1 MKLSVNDLNVFV
13 NTPKDIAKLCEDLSR
28 LGLEVESCIPC
39 IAPKNVVVG
48 KVLEKAPHKNAE
60 KLSVCQVGV
69 GKVLEK
75 APHKNAEKL
84 SVCQVGVG
92 KEVLQIVC
100 GAKNVAPNQFVP
112 VALNGAL
119 IGSTTIAKT
128 ELRGVESCG
137 MICSS
142 AELGFPKI
150 NDGILELDES
160 VGELVL
166 GKELNEY
173 ASFNTHVLEISL
185 TPNRGD
191 CLSVLGIAREI
202 SAFYHTPL
210 KPIKALNFTPKSDL
224 ITLSAG
230 ENIESHLAYY
240 LIYNHSLK
248 TPLNIKLSLAHN
260 NALSENDLK
269 NFIEFSTHFSGVIM
283 NAYSLNKT
291 PMDLSVKNDEN
302 NLESVYINHQK
313 RSTIAIKHQD
323 QKDLSEYLLL
333 EASYTDP
340 ISLSLKLHAL
350 KDKTLQKD
358 NALIYRSA
366 RGSNPNLSDGL
377 NFLSA
382 HLKAAILESKQIK
395 HSLKDR
401 TLTFQLED
409 ITEILGL
416 AVEKEKIQGILKN
429 LGFKVSVKEP
439 NSNPQIL
446 EVIAPNF
453 RHDIKTIQDIAEEIL
468 RFVGIDNLI
477 SKPLDCVS
485 SKNSNPHYDTHRFFE
500 NLKHKALACGFK
512 EVIHYV
518 FYSKEKQQKLGFEV
532 LEDPLELQ
540 NPITT
545 DLNTLRTSLVC
556 GLLDASLRNKNL
568 GFKSIALY
576 EKGSVY
582 NSKREEIQKLGFLVS
597 GLQKKESYPDAK
609 GKAWDFYSFAEC
621 VSKVIGDFSLE
632 RLTAQTPINHPY
644 QSAKIIQN
652 HEIIGV
658 IAKIHPKVIQELD
671 LFESYYAEIDAF
683 KLKRP
688 AMLLKPFSIY
698 PSSVRDLTLI
708 IDENTAFSEIKKA
721 LKDAQI
727 PNLSEILPL
736 DIFKESH
743 NTIALSVRC
752 VIHSLEKTL
761 NDEEVNSAV
770 QKALEILEKEFNAR
784 LKG

>member
-1 MKLSVNDLNVFV
+1 MKLSVNDLSTFV
-13 NTPKDIAKLCEDLSR
+13 DVPKDIAKLCEDLSR

-60 KLSVCQVGV
+60 KLSVCQVDI
-69 GKVLEK
+69 
-75 APHKNAEKL
+75 
-84 SVCQVGVG
+84 G
-92 KEVLQIVC
+92 KEVLPIVC

-142 AELGFPKI
+142 SELGFPKI

-173 ASFNTHVLEISL
+173 APFNTHVLEISL

-210 KPIKALNFTPKSDL
+210 KPIKALNFTPKSDW

-240 LIYNHSLK
+240 LICNHSLK

-260 NALSENDLK
+260 NALSGNDLN
-269 NFIEFSTHFSGVIM
+269 NFIEFSVHFSGVIM

-291 PMDLSVKNDEN
+291 PIDLSVKNDEN

-323 QKDLSEYLLL
+323 QKDLSECLLL
-333 EASYTDP
+333 EASYIDP

-366 RGSNPNLSDGL
+366 RGSNPNLLDGL

-382 HLKAAILESKQIK
+382 HLKATILESKQTK
-395 HSLKDR
+395 HVLKNR
-401 TLTFQLED
+401 ALQFKLED

-429 LGFKVSVKEP
+429 LGFKVSIKGS
-439 NSNPQIL
+439 NSKPQIL
-446 EVIAPNF
+446 EVVAPNF

-468 RFVGIDNLI
+468 RFVGIDHLI
-477 SKPLDCVS
+477 SKSLDS
-485 SKNSNPHYDTHRFFE
+485 ISNKKSNPHYDTHRFFE

-532 LEDPLELQ
+532 LEDSLELQ

-545 DLNTLRTSLVC
+545 ELNTLRTSLVC

-582 NSKREEIQKLGFLVS
+582 NAKREEVQKLGFLVS

-632 RLTAQTPINHPY
+632 KLTIQTPINHPY

-652 HEIIGV
+652 NEIIGV
-658 IAKIHPKVIQELD
+658 IAKIHPKMIQELD
-671 LFESYYAEIDAF
+671 LFESYYAEIDAS

-708 IDENTAFSEIKKA
+708 IDENTAFSGIKKA
-721 LKDAQI
+721 LEDAQI

-736 DIFKESH
+736 DIFKESG
-743 NTIALSVRC
+743 NTIALSMRC

>member
-1 MKLSVNDLNVFV
+1 MKLSINDLNVFV

-28 LGLEVESCIPC
+28 LCLEVESCIPC

-48 KVLEKAPHKNAE
+48 KILEKAPHKNAE
-60 KLSVCQVGV
+60 KLSVCQVD
-69 GKVLEK
+69 
-75 APHKNAEKL
+75 
-84 SVCQVGVG
+84 VG

-128 ELRGVESCG
+128 ELRGVESHG

-142 AELGFPKI
+142 IELGFPKI

-173 ASFNTHVLEISL
+173 APFNTHVLEISL

-210 KPIKALNFTPKSDL
+210 KPIKALNFTPKSGL

-240 LIYNHSLK
+240 LICNHSLK

-260 NALSENDLK
+260 NALSENDLN

-283 NAYSLNKT
+283 NAYSLNTT

-313 RSTIAIKHQD
+313 RSTIAIKHQV
-323 QKDLSEYLLL
+323 QKDLSECLLL

-382 HLKAAILESKQIK
+382 HLKATILESKQTE

-439 NSNPQIL
+439 NSKPQIL

-468 RFVGIDNLI
+468 RFVGIDNLV
-477 SKPLDCVS
+477 SKPLHCVS
-485 SKNSNPHYDTHRFFE
+485 SKNSNPNYDTHRFFE

-545 DLNTLRTSLVC
+545 ELNTLRTSLVC

-582 NSKREEIQKLGFLVS
+582 NSKREEIQKLGFLIS
-597 GLQKKESYPDAK
+597 GLQKKESYPDTK

-632 RLTAQTPINHPY
+632 KLTTQTPINHPY

-708 IDENTAFSEIKKA
+708 IDENTAFSGIKKA

-736 DIFKESH
+736 DIFKES
-743 NTIALSVRC
+743 NNSIALSVRC

>member
-1 MKLSVNDLNVFV
+1 MKLSVNDLSVFV
-13 NTPKDIAKLCEDLSR
+13 DVPKDIAKLCEDLSC

-39 IAPKNVVVG
+39 VAPKNVVVG

-60 KLSVCQVGV
+60 KLSVCQVD
-69 GKVLEK
+69 
-75 APHKNAEKL
+75 
-84 SVCQVGVG
+84 VG
-92 KEVLQIVC
+92 KEVLPIVC
-100 GAKNVAPNQFVP
+100 GAKNVAPNQFAP
-112 VALNGAL
+112 VALKGAI

-128 ELRGVESCG
+128 ELRGVESHG

-142 AELGFPKI
+142 IELGFPKI

-173 ASFNTHVLEISL
+173 APFNTHVLEISL

-202 SAFYHTPL
+202 SAFYNTPL
-210 KPIKALNFTPKSDL
+210 KPIKALNFTPKSDSIVL
-224 ITLSAG
+224 HADES
-230 ENIESHLAYY
+230 IESHLAYY
-240 LIYNHSLK
+240 LICNHSLK
-248 TPLNIKLSLAHN
+248 TPLKVKLSLAHN
-260 NALSENDLK
+260 NALSENNLN
-269 NFIEFSTHFSGVIM
+269 NFLEFSVHFSGVIL
-283 NAYSLNKT
+283 NAYSLNTT

-313 RSTIAIKHQD
+313 RSTIAIKHQV
-323 QKDLSEYLLL
+323 QKDLSEFLLL
-333 EASYTDP
+333 EASYIDP

-377 NFLSA
+377 NFLSV
-382 HLKAAILESKQIK
+382 HLKATILESKQTK

-416 AVEKEKIQGILKN
+416 AVEKEKIQSILKN

-439 NSNPQIL
+439 NSKPQIL

-477 SKPLDCVS
+477 SKPLHCVS

-582 NSKREEIQKLGFLVS
+582 NSKRKEIQKLGFLAS

-632 RLTAQTPINHPY
+632 KLTAQTPINHPY

-652 HEIIGV
+652 HEVIGV
-658 IAKIHPKVIQELD
+658 IAKIHPKIIQELD

-688 AMLLKPFSIY
+688 AMLLKSFSIY

-708 IDENTAFSEIKKA
+708 IDENTAFSKIKKA

-743 NTIALSVRC
+743 NSIALSVRC

>member
-13 NTPKDIAKLCEDLSR
+13 NTPKDIVKLCEDLSR

-39 IAPKNVVVG
+39 VAPKNVVVG

-60 KLSVCQVGV
+60 KLSVCQVD
-69 GKVLEK
+69 
-75 APHKNAEKL
+75 
-84 SVCQVGVG
+84 VG
-92 KEVLQIVC
+92 KEVLPIVC

-142 AELGFPKI
+142 TELGFPKI

-173 ASFNTHVLEISL
+173 APFNTHVLEISL

-191 CLSVLGIAREI
+191 CLSVLGVAREV

-224 ITLSAG
+224 ITLSVG

-240 LIYNHSLK
+240 LVCNHSLK
-248 TPLNIKLSLAHN
+248 TPLKVKLSLAHN
-260 NALSENDLK
+260 NALSENDLN

-323 QKDLSEYLLL
+323 QKDLSEHLLL
-333 EASYTDP
+333 EASYIDP

-382 HLKAAILESKQIK
+382 HLKATILESKQTK
-395 HSLKDR
+395 HALKDR
-401 TLTFQLED
+401 TLKFQLED

-416 AVEKEKIQGILKN
+416 AVEEEKIQGILKS

-439 NSNPQIL
+439 NSKPQIL
-446 EVIAPNF
+446 EVIVPNF

-468 RFVGIDNLI
+468 RFVGIDNLV
-477 SKPLDCVS
+477 SKPLNCIS
-485 SKNSNPHYDTHRFFE
+485 NKNSNPHYDTHRFFE

-582 NSKREEIQKLGFLVS
+582 NSKREEIQKLGFLAS

-632 RLTAQTPINHPY
+632 KLTTQTPINHPY

-743 NTIALSVRC
+743 NSIALSLRC

>member
-13 NTPKDIAKLCEDLSR
+13 DTPKDIAKLCEDLSR
-28 LGLEVESCIPC
+28 LGLEVESSIPC
-39 IAPKNVVVG
+39 VAPKNVV
-48 KVLEKAPHKNAE
+48 
-60 KLSVCQVGV
+60 V

-142 AELGFPKI
+142 SELGFPKI

-166 GKELNEY
+166 GKGLNEY
-173 ASFNTHVLEISL
+173 TPFNTHVLEISL

-224 ITLSAG
+224 ITLHADK
-230 ENIESHLAYY
+230 NIESHLAYY
-240 LIYNHSLK
+240 LICNHSLK
-248 TPLNIKLSLAHN
+248 TPLNVKLSLAHN
-260 NALSENDLK
+260 NALSENDLN
-269 NFIEFSTHFSGVIM
+269 NFIEFSTHFSGVVM
-283 NAYSLNKT
+283 NAYSLNAT
-291 PMDLSVKNDEN
+291 PIDLSVKNDEN

-323 QKDLSEYLLL
+323 QKDLSEHLLL

-377 NFLSA
+377 NFLST
-382 HLKAAILESKQIK
+382 HLKAAILESKQTK
-395 HSLKDR
+395 HALKDR
-401 TLTFQLED
+401 TLEFKLED

-416 AVEKEKIQGILKN
+416 AIEEETIQGILKN
-429 LGFKVSVKEP
+429 LGFKVSAKVP
-439 NSNPQIL
+439 NSKPQIL
-446 EVIAPNF
+446 EVVAPNF

-468 RFVGIDNLI
+468 RFVGIDHLI
-477 SKPLDCVS
+477 SKPLDSVS
-485 SKNSNPHYDTHRFFE
+485 NKKSNPHYDTHRFFE

-545 DLNTLRTSLVC
+545 ELNTLRTSLVC

-582 NSKREEIQKLGFLVS
+582 NSKREEIQKLGFLAS

-632 RLTAQTPINHPY
+632 KLTTQAPINHPY

-652 HEIIGV
+652 HKIIGV
-658 IAKIHPKVIQELD
+658 IAKIHPKVIRELD

-708 IDENTAFSEIKKA
+708 IDENTAFSKIKKA

-736 DIFKESH
+736 DIFKESN

>member
-13 NTPKDIAKLCEDLSR
+13 DVPKDIAKLCEDLSR
-28 LGLEVESCIPC
+28 LGLEVESSIPC
-39 IAPKNVVVG
+39 VAPKNVV
-48 KVLEKAPHKNAE
+48 
-60 KLSVCQVGV
+60 V

-128 ELRGVESCG
+128 ELRGVESYG

-142 AELGFPKI
+142 NELGFPKI

-166 GKELNEY
+166 GKGLNEY
-173 ASFNTHVLEISL
+173 APFNTHVLEISL

-224 ITLSAG
+224 ITLCAD

-240 LIYNHSLK
+240 LICNHSLK
-248 TPLNIKLSLAHN
+248 TPLNVKLSLAHN
-260 NALSENDLK
+260 NALSENDLN
-269 NFIEFSTHFSGVIM
+269 NFIEFSTHFSGVVM
-283 NAYSLNKT
+283 NAYSLDAT
-291 PMDLSVKNDEN
+291 PIDLSAKNDEN

-333 EASYTDP
+333 EASYINP
-340 ISLSLKLHAL
+340 VSLSLKLHAL

-382 HLKAAILESKQIK
+382 HLKATILESKQTK
-395 HSLKDR
+395 HALKDR
-401 TLTFQLED
+401 TLKFQLED

-416 AVEKEKIQGILKN
+416 AVEEETIQGILKS
-429 LGFKVSVKEP
+429 LGFKVSAKVS
-439 NSNPQIL
+439 NSKPQIL
-446 EVIAPNF
+446 EVVAPNF

-468 RFVGIDNLI
+468 RFVGIDHLI
-477 SKPLDCVS
+477 SKPLDSVS
-485 SKNSNPHYDTHRFFE
+485 NKKSNPHYDTHRFFE

-545 DLNTLRTSLVC
+545 ELNTLRTSLVC

-582 NSKREEIQKLGFLVS
+582 NSKREEIQKLGFLAS

-632 RLTAQTPINHPY
+632 KLTTQAPINHPY

-671 LFESYYAEIDAF
+671 LFESYYAEIDAS

-708 IDENTAFSEIKKA
+708 IDENTAFSKIKKA

-736 DIFKESH
+736 DIFKESD
-743 NTIALSVRC
+743 NTVALSVRC

>member
-13 NTPKDIAKLCEDLSR
+13 DTPKDIAKLCEDLSR
-28 LGLEVESCIPC
+28 LGLEVESSIPC
-39 IAPKNVVVG
+39 VAPKNVV
-48 KVLEKAPHKNAE
+48 
-60 KLSVCQVGV
+60 V

-128 ELRGVESCG
+128 DLRGVESYG

-142 AELGFPKI
+142 NELGFPKI

-166 GKELNEY
+166 GKGLNEY
-173 ASFNTHVLEISL
+173 APFNTHVLEISL

-224 ITLSAG
+224 ITLCAD

-240 LIYNHSLK
+240 LVCNHSLK
-248 TPLNIKLSLAHN
+248 TPLNVKLSLAHN
-260 NALSENDLK
+260 NALSENDLN
-269 NFIEFSTHFSGVIM
+269 NFIEFSAHFSGVVM
-283 NAYSLNKT
+283 NAYSLDAT
-291 PMDLSVKNDEN
+291 PIDLSVKNDEN

-333 EASYTDP
+333 EASYIDP
-340 ISLSLKLHAL
+340 INLSLKLYAL

-382 HLKAAILESKQIK
+382 HLKATVLESKQTK
-395 HSLKDR
+395 HALKDR
-401 TLTFQLED
+401 TLKFKLED

-416 AVEKEKIQGILKN
+416 AIEEETIQSILKN
-429 LGFKVSVKEP
+429 LGFKVSIKEP
-439 NSNPQIL
+439 NSKPQIL
-446 EVIAPNF
+446 EVVVPNF

-468 RFVGIDNLI
+468 RFVGIDHLI
-477 SKPLDCVS
+477 SKPLDSVS
-485 SKNSNPHYDTHRFFE
+485 NKKSNPHYDTHRFFE

-545 DLNTLRTSLVC
+545 ELNTLRTSLVC

-582 NSKREEIQKLGFLVS
+582 NSKREEIQKLGFLAS

-632 RLTAQTPINHPY
+632 KLTIQTPINHPY

-652 HEIIGV
+652 HKIIGV

-708 IDENTAFSEIKKA
+708 IDENTAFSRIKKA

-736 DIFKESH
+736 DIFKESD

>member
-13 NTPKDIAKLCEDLSR
+13 NTPKDIVKLCEDLSR

-60 KLSVCQVGV
+60 KLSVCQVD
-69 GKVLEK
+69 
-75 APHKNAEKL
+75 
-84 SVCQVGVG
+84 VG

-100 GAKNVAPNQFVP
+100 GAKNVVPNQFVP

-142 AELGFPKI
+142 IELGFPKI

-173 ASFNTHVLEISL
+173 APFNTHVLEISL

-191 CLSVLGIAREI
+191 CLSVLGVAREV

-240 LIYNHSLK
+240 LVCNHSLK

-260 NALSENDLK
+260 NALSENDLN

-283 NAYSLNKT
+283 NAYNLNTT

-323 QKDLSEYLLL
+323 QKDLSECLLL
-333 EASYTDP
+333 EASYIDP

-382 HLKAAILESKQIK
+382 HLKATILESKQTE

-401 TLTFQLED
+401 ALKFQLED

-416 AVEKEKIQGILKN
+416 VVEKEKIQSILKN
-429 LGFKVSVKEP
+429 LGFKVSAKEP
-439 NSNPQIL
+439 NSKPQIL

-468 RFVGIDNLI
+468 RFVGIDNLV
-477 SKPLDCVS
+477 SKPLNCVS
-485 SKNSNPHYDTHRFFE
+485 SKNSNPHYETHRFFE

-582 NSKREEIQKLGFLVS
+582 NAKREEIQKLGFLVS

-632 RLTAQTPINHPY
+632 KLTTQTPINHPY
-644 QSAKIIQN
+644 QSAKIVQN
-652 HEIIGV
+652 HEVIGV

-671 LFESYYAEIDAF
+671 LFESYYAEIDAS

-708 IDENTAFSEIKKA
+708 IDENTAFSKIKKA

-736 DIFKESH
+736 DVFKESH
-743 NTIALSVRC
+743 NSIALSVRC

>member
-1 MKLSVNDLNVFV
+1 MKLSVNDLSVFV
-13 NTPKDIAKLCEDLSR
+13 DAPKDITKLCEDLSR
-28 LGLEVESCIPC
+28 LGLEVESCMLC
-39 IAPKNVVVG
+39 VAPKNVVVG

-60 KLSVCQVGV
+60 KLSVCQVD
-69 GKVLEK
+69 
-75 APHKNAEKL
+75 
-84 SVCQVGVG
+84 VG

-142 AELGFPKI
+142 NELGFPKI

-166 GKELNEY
+166 GKGLNEY
-173 ASFNTHVLEISL
+173 APFNTHVLEISL

-210 KPIKALNFTPKSDL
+210 KPIKALNFTPKSEL
-224 ITLSAG
+224 ITLCAD

-240 LIYNHSLK
+240 LICNHSLK

-260 NALSENDLK
+260 NALNENDLN
-269 NFIEFSTHFSGVIM
+269 NFIEFSAHFSGVVM
-283 NAYSLNKT
+283 NAYSLDAT
-291 PMDLSVKNDEN
+291 PIDLSVKNDEN

-323 QKDLSEYLLL
+323 QKDLSECLLL

-382 HLKAAILESKQIK
+382 HLKATILESKQTK
-395 HSLKDR
+395 HALKDR
-401 TLTFQLED
+401 TLKFKPED

-416 AVEKEKIQGILKN
+416 AIEEEKIQGILKN
-429 LGFKVSVKEP
+429 LGFKVSIKVSSSK
-439 NSNPQIL
+439 PQIL
-446 EVIAPNF
+446 EVVAPNF

-468 RFVGIDNLI
+468 RFVGIDHLI
-477 SKPLDCVS
+477 SKPLDSVS
-485 SKNSNPHYDTHRFFE
+485 NKKSNPHYDTHRFFE

-512 EVIHYV
+512 EVVHYV

-545 DLNTLRTSLVC
+545 ELNTLRTSLVC

-582 NSKREEIQKLGFLVS
+582 NSKREEIQKLGFLAS
-597 GLQKKESYPDAK
+597 SLQKKESYPDAK

-632 RLTAQTPINHPY
+632 KLTTQTPINHPY

-658 IAKIHPKVIQELD
+658 IAKIHPKVIQEWD
-671 LFESYYAEIDAF
+671 LFESYYAEIDAS

-708 IDENTAFSEIKKA
+708 IDENTAFNKIKKA

-736 DIFKESH
+736 DIFKESD

>member
-1 MKLSVNDLNVFV
+1 MKLSVNDLSVFV
-13 NTPKDIAKLCEDLSR
+13 DASKDITKLCEDLSC

-60 KLSVCQVGV
+60 KLSVCQVD
-69 GKVLEK
+69 
-75 APHKNAEKL
+75 
-84 SVCQVGVG
+84 VG

-100 GAKNVAPNQFVP
+100 GAKNVASNQFVP
-112 VALNGAL
+112 VALKGAI

-128 ELRGVESCG
+128 ELRGVESHG

-142 AELGFPKI
+142 SELGFPKI

-173 ASFNTHVLEISL
+173 APFNTHVLEISL

-202 SAFYHTPL
+202 SAFYNTPL

-260 NALSENDLK
+260 NALSENNLN
-269 NFIEFSTHFSGVIM
+269 NFLEFSAHFSGVIL
-283 NAYSLNKT
+283 NAYGLNTT
-291 PMDLSVKNDEN
+291 PVDLIIKNDEN

-323 QKDLSEYLLL
+323 QKDLSEHLLL

-382 HLKAAILESKQIK
+382 HLKATILESKQTE

-416 AVEKEKIQGILKN
+416 VVEAEKIQSILKN

-439 NSNPQIL
+439 NSKPQIL
-446 EVIAPNF
+446 EVIVPNF

-468 RFVGIDNLI
+468 RFVGIDNLV
-477 SKPLDCVS
+477 SKPLHCVS

-545 DLNTLRTSLVC
+545 ELNTLRTSLVC

-582 NSKREEIQKLGFLVS
+582 NAKREEVQKLGFLVS

-632 RLTAQTPINHPY
+632 KLTTQTPINHPY

-652 HEIIGV
+652 NEVIGV

-671 LFESYYAEIDAF
+671 LFESYYAEIDAS

-708 IDENTAFSEIKKA
+708 IDENTAFSKIKKA

-743 NTIALSVRC
+743 NSIALSVRC

>member
-13 NTPKDIAKLCEDLSR
+13 DVPKDIAKLCEDLSR

-39 IAPKNVVVG
+39 VAPKNVVVG
-48 KVLEKAPHKNAE
+48 KILEKAPHKNAE
-60 KLSVCQVGV
+60 KLSVCQVD
-69 GKVLEK
+69 
-75 APHKNAEKL
+75 
-84 SVCQVGVG
+84 VG

-150 NDGILELDES
+150 NDGILELDGS

-173 ASFNTHVLEISL
+173 ALFNTHVLEISL

-210 KPIKALNFTPKSDL
+210 KPIKALNFTPTSDW
-224 ITLSAG
+224 ITLSVG

-240 LIYNHSLK
+240 LVCNYSLK
-248 TPLNIKLSLAHN
+248 TPLKIKLSLAHN
-260 NALSENDLK
+260 NALSENDLN

-291 PMDLSVKNDEN
+291 PIDLSVKNDEN

-323 QKDLSEYLLL
+323 QEDLSECLLL
-333 EASYTDP
+333 EASYIDP

-382 HLKAAILESKQIK
+382 HLKATILESKQTK

-401 TLTFQLED
+401 TLKFQLED

-416 AVEKEKIQGILKN
+416 AVEEEKIQSILKN
-429 LGFKVSVKEP
+429 LGFKVSVKVS
-439 NSNPQIL
+439 NSKPQIL
-446 EVIAPNF
+446 EVVAPNF

-468 RFVGIDNLI
+468 RFVGIDNLV
-477 SKPLDCVS
+477 SKPLHCVS

-545 DLNTLRTSLVC
+545 ELNTLRTSLVC

-582 NSKREEIQKLGFLVS
+582 NSKREEIQKLGFLAS
-597 GLQKKESYPDAK
+597 GLQKRESYPDAK

-632 RLTAQTPINHPY
+632 KLTTQTPINHPY

-652 HEIIGV
+652 HEVIGV
-658 IAKIHPKVIQELD
+658 IAKIHPKIIQELD

-708 IDENTAFSEIKKA
+708 INENTAFSKIKKA

-736 DIFKESH
+736 DIFKES
-743 NTIALSVRC
+743 NNSIALSVRC

>member
-13 NTPKDIAKLCEDLSR
+13 NTPKDIAKLCENLSR

-60 KLSVCQVGV
+60 KLSVCQVD
-69 GKVLEK
+69 
-75 APHKNAEKL
+75 
-84 SVCQVGVG
+84 VG

-112 VALNGAL
+112 VALKGAI

-128 ELRGVESCG
+128 DLRGVESCG

-142 AELGFPKI
+142 SELGFPKV

-166 GKELNEY
+166 GKELDEY
-173 ASFNTHVLEISL
+173 APFNTHVLEISL

-210 KPIKALNFTPKSDL
+210 KPIKALNFTPKSDSIVL
-224 ITLSAG
+224 HAD

-240 LIYNHSLK
+240 LVCNYSLK

-260 NALSENDLK
+260 NALSENNLN
-269 NFIEFSTHFSGVIM
+269 NFLEFSVHFSGVIM
-283 NAYSLNKT
+283 NAYSLNTT

-323 QKDLSEYLLL
+323 QKDLSGHLLL

-366 RGSNPNLSDGL
+366 RGSNPNLLDGL

-382 HLKAAILESKQIK
+382 HLKATILESKQTE

-401 TLTFQLED
+401 TLKFKLED

-416 AVEKEKIQGILKN
+416 VVEKEKIQGILKN
-429 LGFKVSVKEP
+429 LGFKVSTKEP
-439 NSNPQIL
+439 NSKPQIL
-446 EVIAPNF
+446 EVVVPNF

-477 SKPLDCVS
+477 SKPLNS
-485 SKNSNPHYDTHRFFE
+485 ISNKKSNPHYDTHRFFE

-532 LEDPLELQ
+532 LEDSLELQ

-545 DLNTLRTSLVC
+545 ELNTLRTSLVC

-582 NSKREEIQKLGFLVS
+582 NAEREEIQKLSFLAS

-632 RLTAQTPINHPY
+632 KLTIQTPINHPY

-652 HEIIGV
+652 NEIIGV

-671 LFESYYAEIDAF
+671 LFESYYAEIDAS

-708 IDENTAFSEIKKA
+708 IDENTAFSRIKKS
-721 LKDAQI
+721 LEDAQI

-736 DIFKESH
+736 DIFKESD

>member
-1 MKLSVNDLNVFV
+1 MKLSVNDLSAFV
-13 NTPKDIAKLCEDLSR
+13 DAPKDVAKLCENLSR
-28 LGLEVESCIPC
+28 LGLEVESCIPYA
-39 IAPKNVVVG
+39 APKNVV
-48 KVLEKAPHKNAE
+48 
-60 KLSVCQVGV
+60 V

-128 ELRGVESCG
+128 ELRGVESYG

-142 AELGFPKI
+142 NELGFPKI

-173 ASFNTHVLEISL
+173 APFNTHVLEISL
-185 TPNRGD
+185 TSNRGD
-191 CLSVLGIAREI
+191 CLSVLGIAREV

-224 ITLSAG
+224 ITLHVG
-230 ENIESHLAYY
+230 ENIESYLAYY
-240 LIYNHSLK
+240 LICNHSLK
-248 TPLNIKLSLAHN
+248 TPLNVKLSLAHN
-260 NALSENDLK
+260 NALSENDLN
-269 NFIEFSTHFSGVIM
+269 NFIEFSAHFSGVIM
-283 NAYSLNKT
+283 NAYSLNAT
-291 PMDLSVKNDEN
+291 PIDLSVKNDEN

-323 QKDLSEYLLL
+323 QKDLSECLLL

-340 ISLSLKLHAL
+340 VSLSLKLHAL

-358 NALIYRSA
+358 NALVYRSA

-382 HLKAAILESKQIK
+382 HLKATILESKQTK

-439 NSNPQIL
+439 NSKPQIL
-446 EVIAPNF
+446 EVIVPNF

-468 RFVGIDNLI
+468 RFVGIDNLV
-477 SKPLDCVS
+477 SKPLHCVS

-532 LEDPLELQ
+532 LEDSLELQ

-582 NSKREEIQKLGFLVS
+582 NSKREEIQKLGFLAS

-632 RLTAQTPINHPY
+632 KLTTQAPINHPY

-658 IAKIHPKVIQELD
+658 IAKIHPKVIRELD
-671 LFESYYAEIDAF
+671 LFESYYAEIDAS

-708 IDENTAFSEIKKA
+708 IDENTAFSRIKKA

-736 DIFKESH
+736 DIFKESD

-752 VIHSLEKTL
+752 VIYSLEKTL

-770 QKALEILEKEFNAR
+770 QKALEILEKEFNAH

>member
-28 LGLEVESCIPC
+28 LGLEVESCVSC
-39 IAPKNVVVG
+39 VAPKNMVVG

-60 KLSVCQVGV
+60 KLSVCQVD
-69 GKVLEK
+69 
-75 APHKNAEKL
+75 
-84 SVCQVGVG
+84 VG

-100 GAKNVAPNQFVP
+100 GAKNVAPNQFAP
-112 VALNGAL
+112 VALKGAI
-119 IGSTTIAKT
+119 IGSTPIAKT
-128 ELRGVESCG
+128 ELRGVESHG

-142 AELGFPKI
+142 TELGFPKI

-166 GKELNEY
+166 GKELHEY
-173 ASFNTHVLEISL
+173 APFNTHVLEISL

-224 ITLSAG
+224 ITLSVG

-260 NALSENDLK
+260 NALSENDLN
-269 NFIEFSTHFSGVIM
+269 NFIEFSAHFSGVIL
-283 NAYSLNKT
+283 NAYGLNTT
-291 PMDLSVKNDEN
+291 PVDLIIKNDEN

-323 QKDLSEYLLL
+323 QKDLSECLLL

-340 ISLSLKLHAL
+340 VSLSLKLHAL

-358 NALIYRSA
+358 NALVYRSA

-377 NFLSA
+377 NFLSTQ
-382 HLKAAILESKQIK
+382 LKATILESKQTK
-395 HSLKDR
+395 HSLKDHA
-401 TLTFQLED
+401 LKFQLED

-416 AVEKEKIQGILKN
+416 VIEAEKIQGILKN
-429 LGFKVSVKEP
+429 LGFKVSAKEP
-439 NSNPQIL
+439 NSKPQIL
-446 EVIAPNF
+446 EAIVPNF

-477 SKPLDCVS
+477 SKPLNCVS
-485 SKNSNPHYDTHRFFE
+485 SKHSNPHYDTHRFFE

-545 DLNTLRTSLVC
+545 ELNTLRTSLVC

-597 GLQKKESYPDAK
+597 GLQKKESYPHAK

-621 VSKVIGDFSLE
+621 VSRIIGDFSLE
-632 RLTAQTPINHPY
+632 KLTTQTPINHPY

-652 HEIIGV
+652 HEVIGV
-658 IAKIHPKVIQELD
+658 IAKIHPKVIQEWD
-671 LFESYYAEIDAF
+671 LFESYYAEIDAS

-708 IDENTAFSEIKKA
+708 IDENTAFSRIKKA

-736 DIFKESH
+736 DIFKESD

>member
-1 MKLSVNDLNVFV
+1 MKLSINDLNVFV

-60 KLSVCQVGV
+60 KLSVCQVD
-69 GKVLEK
+69 
-75 APHKNAEKL
+75 
-84 SVCQVGVG
+84 VG
-92 KEVLQIVC
+92 KEVLPIVC

-112 VALNGAL
+112 VALNGVL

-128 ELRGVESCG
+128 ELRGVESHG

-142 AELGFPKI
+142 SELGFPKI

-173 ASFNTHVLEISL
+173 APFNTHVLEISL

-240 LIYNHSLK
+240 LICNHSLK

-260 NALSENDLK
+260 NALSENDLN

-313 RSTIAIKHQD
+313 RSTIAIKHQV
-323 QKDLSEYLLL
+323 QKDLSECLLL
-333 EASYTDP
+333 EASYIDP

-382 HLKAAILESKQIK
+382 HLKATILESKQTEC
-395 HSLKDR
+395 SLKDR

-416 AVEKEKIQGILKN
+416 AVEKEKIQSILKN
-429 LGFKVSVKEP
+429 LGFKVSAKEP
-439 NSNPQIL
+439 NSKPPIL
-446 EVIAPNF
+446 EIVAPNF
-453 RHDIKTIQDIAEEIL
+453 RNDIKTIQDIAEEIL
-468 RFVGIDNLI
+468 RFVGIDNLV
-477 SKPLDCVS
+477 SKPLNCVS

-545 DLNTLRTSLVC
+545 ELNTLRTSLVC

-597 GLQKKESYPDAK
+597 GLQRKESYPDAK

-632 RLTAQTPINHPY
+632 KLTTQTPINHPY

-671 LFESYYAEIDAF
+671 LFESYYAEIDAS

-688 AMLLKPFSIY
+688 TMLLKPFSIY

-708 IDENTAFSEIKKA
+708 IDENTAFSRIKKA

-743 NTIALSVRC
+743 NSIALSVRC

>member
-48 KVLEKAPHKNAE
+48 KILEKAPHKNAE
-60 KLSVCQVGV
+60 KLSVCQVD
-69 GKVLEK
+69 
-75 APHKNAEKL
+75 
-84 SVCQVGVG
+84 VG

-142 AELGFPKI
+142 IELGFPKI
-150 NDGILELDES
+150 NDGILELDGS

-202 SAFYHTPL
+202 SAFYNTPL

-224 ITLSAG
+224 ITLSVG

-240 LIYNHSLK
+240 LVCNHSLK
-248 TPLNIKLSLAHN
+248 TPLNVKLSLAHN
-260 NALSENDLK
+260 NALSENDLN

-323 QKDLSEYLLL
+323 QKDLSECLLL
-333 EASYTDP
+333 EASYIDP

-382 HLKAAILESKQIK
+382 HLKATILESKQTK
-395 HSLKDR
+395 HSLKDYA
-401 TLTFQLED
+401 LKFQLED

-416 AVEKEKIQGILKN
+416 AVEKEKIQSILKN
-429 LGFKVSVKEP
+429 LGFKVSTKEP
-439 NSNPQIL
+439 NSKPQIL
-446 EVIAPNF
+446 EIVVPNF

-468 RFVGIDNLI
+468 RFVGIDNLV
-477 SKPLDCVS
+477 SKPLHCVS

-545 DLNTLRTSLVC
+545 ELNTLRTSLVC

-597 GLQKKESYPDAK
+597 GLQKKESYPNAK

-632 RLTAQTPINHPY
+632 KLTTQTPINHPY

-652 HEIIGV
+652 HEVIGV
-658 IAKIHPKVIQELD
+658 IAKIHPKMIQELD

-708 IDENTAFSEIKKA
+708 IDENTAFSRIKKA

-743 NTIALSVRC
+743 NSIALSVRC

>member
-13 NTPKDIAKLCEDLSR
+13 NTPKDIVKLCEDLSR

-39 IAPKNVVVG
+39 VAPKNVVVG

-60 KLSVCQVGV
+60 KLSVCQVD
-69 GKVLEK
+69 
-75 APHKNAEKL
+75 
-84 SVCQVGVG
+84 VG

-128 ELRGVESCG
+128 ELRGVESHG

-142 AELGFPKI
+142 IELGFPKI

-173 ASFNTHVLEISL
+173 APFNTHVLEISL

-260 NALSENDLK
+260 NALSENDLN
-269 NFIEFSTHFSGVIM
+269 NFIEFSVHFSGVIL
-283 NAYSLNKT
+283 NAYSLNTT
-291 PMDLSVKNDEN
+291 PMDLSAKNDEN

-313 RSTIAIKHQD
+313 RSTIAIKHQV

-333 EASYTDP
+333 EASYIDP

-382 HLKAAILESKQIK
+382 QLKATILESKQTK

-401 TLTFQLED
+401 TLKFQLED

-439 NSNPQIL
+439 NSKPQIL
-446 EVIAPNF
+446 EVIVPNF

-582 NSKREEIQKLGFLVS
+582 NAKREEVQKLGFLAS

-632 RLTAQTPINHPY
+632 KLTTQTPINHPY

-652 HEIIGV
+652 NEIIGV

-671 LFESYYAEIDAF
+671 LFESYYAEIDAS

-708 IDENTAFSEIKKA
+708 IDENTAFSKIKKA

-736 DIFKESH
+736 DVFKESD

>member
-13 NTPKDIAKLCEDLSR
+13 NTPKDVAKLCEDLSR

-39 IAPKNVVVG
+39 VAPKNVVVG

-60 KLSVCQVGV
+60 KLSVCQVD
-69 GKVLEK
+69 
-75 APHKNAEKL
+75 
-84 SVCQVGVG
+84 VG

-112 VALNGAL
+112 VALNGVL

-142 AELGFPKI
+142 IELGFPKI

-173 ASFNTHVLEISL
+173 APFNTHVFEISL

-240 LIYNHSLK
+240 LICNYSLK

-260 NALSENDLK
+260 NALSENDLN
-269 NFIEFSTHFSGVIM
+269 NFIEFSAHFSGVIL
-283 NAYSLNKT
+283 NAYSLNTT
-291 PMDLSVKNDEN
+291 PVDLSVKNDEN

-323 QKDLSEYLLL
+323 QKDLSEHLLL
-333 EASYTDP
+333 EASYIDP

-382 HLKAAILESKQIK
+382 HLKAAILESKQTK
-395 HSLKDR
+395 HSLKDYA
-401 TLTFQLED
+401 LTFQLED

-429 LGFKVSVKEP
+429 LGFKVSIKVS
-439 NSNPQIL
+439 NSNPQVL
-446 EVIAPNF
+446 EVVVPNF

-468 RFVGIDNLI
+468 RFVGIDNLV
-477 SKPLDCVS
+477 SKPLNCVS
-485 SKNSNPHYDTHRFFE
+485 SKNSNSHYDTHRFFE

-545 DLNTLRTSLVC
+545 ELNTLRTSLVC

-582 NSKREEIQKLGFLVS
+582 NSKREETQKLGFLVS

-621 VSKVIGDFSLE
+621 VSKVIGDFSLKK
-632 RLTAQTPINHPY
+632 LTTQTPINHPY

-652 HEIIGV
+652 HKIIGV

-671 LFESYYAEIDAF
+671 LFESYYAEIDTS

-708 IDENTAFSEIKKA
+708 IDENTAFSRIKKA
-721 LKDAQI
+721 LKNAQI

-743 NTIALSVRC
+743 NSIALSVRC

>member
-1 MKLSVNDLNVFV
+1 MKLSVNDLSVFV
-13 NTPKDIAKLCEDLSR
+13 DVPKDIAKLCEDLSR
-28 LGLEVESCIPC
+28 LGLEVESSIPC
-39 IAPKNVVVG
+39 VAPKNVV
-48 KVLEKAPHKNAE
+48 
-60 KLSVCQVGV
+60 V

-128 ELRGVESCG
+128 DLRGVESCG

-142 AELGFPKI
+142 NELGFPKI

-166 GKELNEY
+166 GKGLNEY
-173 ASFNTHVLEISL
+173 APFNTHVLEISL

-224 ITLSAG
+224 ITLCAG

-240 LIYNHSLK
+240 LICNHSLK
-248 TPLNIKLSLAHN
+248 TPLSVKLSLAHN
-260 NALSENDLK
+260 NALSENDLN
-269 NFIEFSTHFSGVIM
+269 NFIEFSTHFSGVVM
-283 NAYSLNKT
+283 NAYSLDAT
-291 PMDLSVKNDEN
+291 PIDLSVKNDEN

-333 EASYTDP
+333 EASYIDP

-382 HLKAAILESKQIK
+382 HLKAAILESKQTQ

-401 TLTFQLED
+401 TLQFQLED

-416 AVEKEKIQGILKN
+416 AIEEEKIQGILKN
-429 LGFKVSVKEP
+429 LGFKVSIKVS
-439 NSNPQIL
+439 NSKPQIL
-446 EVIAPNF
+446 EVVVPNF

-468 RFVGIDNLI
+468 RFVGIDNLVSKSLNCI
-477 SKPLDCVS
+477 SNK
-485 SKNSNPHYDTHRFFE
+485 KSNPHYDTHRFFE

-532 LEDPLELQ
+532 LEYPLELQ

-545 DLNTLRTSLVC
+545 ELNTLRTSLVC

-582 NSKREEIQKLGFLVS
+582 NSKREEVQKLGFLAS

-632 RLTAQTPINHPY
+632 KLTTKAPINHPY

-652 HEIIGV
+652 NEIIGV
-658 IAKIHPKVIQELD
+658 IAKIHPKVIRELD
-671 LFESYYAEIDAF
+671 LFESYYAEIDAS

-708 IDENTAFSEIKKA
+708 IDENTAFSKIKKA

-736 DIFKESH
+736 DIFKES
-743 NTIALSVRC
+743 NNSIALSVRC

>member
-13 NTPKDIAKLCEDLSR
+13 NTPKDIAKLCEDLSC

-48 KVLEKAPHKNAE
+48 KILEKAPHKNAE
-60 KLSVCQVGV
+60 KLSVCQVD
-69 GKVLEK
+69 
-75 APHKNAEKL
+75 
-84 SVCQVGVG
+84 VG

-173 ASFNTHVLEISL
+173 APFNTHVLEISL

-202 SAFYHTPL
+202 SAFYNTPL

-224 ITLSAG
+224 ITLIMG

-240 LIYNHSLK
+240 LICNHSLK

-260 NALSENDLK
+260 NALSENDLN

-283 NAYSLNKT
+283 NAYNLNTT

-313 RSTIAIKHQD
+313 RSTIAIKHQV
-323 QKDLSEYLLL
+323 QKDLSEHLLL
-333 EASYTDP
+333 EASYIDP

-382 HLKAAILESKQIK
+382 HLKATILESKQTE

-446 EVIAPNF
+446 EVVAPNF

-468 RFVGIDNLI
+468 RFVGIDNLV
-477 SKPLDCVS
+477 SKPLNCVS
-485 SKNSNPHYDTHRFFE
+485 NKNSNPHYDTHRFFE

-582 NSKREEIQKLGFLVS
+582 NSKREEVQKLGFLVS

-632 RLTAQTPINHPY
+632 KLTTQTPINHPY

-652 HEIIGV
+652 NEIIGV

-671 LFESYYAEIDAF
+671 LFESYYAEIDAS

-708 IDENTAFSEIKKA
+708 IDENTAFSRIKKA

-743 NTIALSVRC
+743 NSIALSVRC

-770 QKALEILEKEFNAR
+770 QKALEILEKEFSAR

>member
-28 LGLEVESCIPC
+28 LGLEVESCVSC
-39 IAPKNVVVG
+39 VAPKNVVVG

-60 KLSVCQVGV
+60 KLSVCQVD
-69 GKVLEK
+69 
-75 APHKNAEKL
+75 
-84 SVCQVGVG
+84 VG

-112 VALNGAL
+112 VALKGAI

-128 ELRGVESCG
+128 ELRGVESHG

-142 AELGFPKI
+142 SELGFPKI

-173 ASFNTHVLEISL
+173 APFNTHVLEISL

-210 KPIKALNFTPKSDL
+210 KPIKALNFTPTSDS

-240 LIYNHSLK
+240 LVCNHSLK
-248 TPLNIKLSLAHN
+248 TPLNVKLSLAHN
-260 NALSENDLK
+260 NALSENDLN
-269 NFIEFSTHFSGVIM
+269 NFIEFSAHFSGVIM

-323 QKDLSEYLLL
+323 QKDLSEHLLL
-333 EASYTDP
+333 EASYIDP

-382 HLKAAILESKQIK
+382 HLKATILESKQTK
-395 HSLKDR
+395 HSLKDC

-416 AVEKEKIQGILKN
+416 AVEKEKIQSILKN
-429 LGFKVSVKEP
+429 LGFKVSTKEP
-439 NSNPQIL
+439 NSKPQIL
-446 EVIAPNF
+446 EIVAPNF

-468 RFVGIDNLI
+468 RFVGIDNLV
-477 SKPLDCVS
+477 SKPLNCVS

-545 DLNTLRTSLVC
+545 ELNTLRTSLVC

-582 NSKREEIQKLGFLVS
+582 NAKREEIQKLGFLAS

-632 RLTAQTPINHPY
+632 KLTAQTPINHPY

-671 LFESYYAEIDAF
+671 LFESYYAEIDAS

-708 IDENTAFSEIKKA
+708 IDENTAFSKIKKA

-736 DIFKESH
+736 DIFKES
-743 NTIALSVRC
+743 NNSIALSVRC

>member
-13 NTPKDIAKLCEDLSR
+13 DTPKDIAKLCEDLSR
-28 LGLEVESCIPC
+28 LGLEVESSIPC
-39 IAPKNVVVG
+39 VAPKNVV
-48 KVLEKAPHKNAE
+48 
-60 KLSVCQVGV
+60 V

-142 AELGFPKI
+142 SELGFPKI

-160 VGELVL
+160 IGELTL

-173 ASFNTHVLEISL
+173 APFNTHVLEISL

-210 KPIKALNFTPKSDL
+210 KPIKALNFTPKNDL
-224 ITLSAG
+224 ITLHVG

-240 LIYNHSLK
+240 LVCNHSLK
-248 TPLNIKLSLAHN
+248 TPLNVKLSLAHN
-260 NALSENDLK
+260 NALNENDLS
-269 NFIEFSTHFSGVIM
+269 NFIEFSVHFSGVVM
-283 NAYSLNKT
+283 NAYSLNAT
-291 PMDLSVKNDEN
+291 PIDLSVKNDEN

-377 NFLSA
+377 NFLST
-382 HLKAAILESKQIK
+382 HLKAAVLESKQTK
-395 HSLKDR
+395 HALKDR
-401 TLTFQLED
+401 TLEFKLED

-416 AVEKEKIQGILKN
+416 AVEEETIQGILKN
-429 LGFKVSVKEP
+429 LGFKVSTKVP
-439 NSNPQIL
+439 NSKPQIL
-446 EVIAPNF
+446 EVVAPNF

-468 RFVGIDNLI
+468 RFVGIDHLI
-477 SKPLDCVS
+477 SKPLDSVS
-485 SKNSNPHYDTHRFFE
+485 NKKSNPHYDTHRFFE

-545 DLNTLRTSLVC
+545 ELNTLRTSLVC

-568 GFKSIALY
+568 GFKNIALY

-582 NSKREEIQKLGFLVS
+582 NSKREEIQKLGFLAS

-632 RLTAQTPINHPY
+632 KLTTQAPINHPY

-652 HEIIGV
+652 HKIIGV

-708 IDENTAFSEIKKA
+708 IDENTAFSRIKKA

-736 DIFKESH
+736 DIFKESD

-770 QKALEILEKEFNAR
+770 QKALEILEKEFNAH

>member
-1 MKLSVNDLNVFV
+1 MKLSVNDLSVFV
-13 NTPKDIAKLCEDLSR
+13 DVPKDIAKLCEDLSR
-28 LGLEVESCIPC
+28 LGLEVESSIPC
-39 IAPKNVVVG
+39 VAPKKVVVG

-60 KLSVCQVGV
+60 KLSVCQVD
-69 GKVLEK
+69 
-75 APHKNAEKL
+75 
-84 SVCQVGVG
+84 VG
-92 KEVLQIVC
+92 KEVLPIVC

-128 ELRGVESCG
+128 ELRGVESHG

-142 AELGFPKI
+142 SELGFPKI

-173 ASFNTHVLEISL
+173 APFNTHVLEISL

-240 LIYNHSLK
+240 LICNHSLK

-260 NALSENDLK
+260 NALSENDLN
-269 NFIEFSTHFSGVIM
+269 NFIEFSAHFSGVIM

-313 RSTIAIKHQD
+313 RSTIAIKHQV
-323 QKDLSEYLLL
+323 QKDLSECLLL

-382 HLKAAILESKQIK
+382 HLKATILESKQTK

-416 AVEKEKIQGILKN
+416 AVEKEKIQSILKN
-429 LGFKVSVKEP
+429 LGFKVSAKEP
-439 NSNPQIL
+439 NSKPQIL
-446 EVIAPNF
+446 EVIVPNF
-453 RHDIKTIQDIAEEIL
+453 RHDIKIIQDIAEEIL
-468 RFVGIDNLI
+468 RFVGIDNLV
-477 SKPLDCVS
+477 SKPLHCVS

-532 LEDPLELQ
+532 LEDSLELQ

-545 DLNTLRTSLVC
+545 ELNTLRTSLVC

-632 RLTAQTPINHPY
+632 KLTTQTPINHPY

-658 IAKIHPKVIQELD
+658 IAKIHPKIIQELD

-708 IDENTAFSEIKKA
+708 IDENTAFSRIKKA

-743 NTIALSVRC
+743 NSIALSVRC

>member
-1 MKLSVNDLNVFV
+1 MKLSINDLNVFV
-13 NTPKDIAKLCEDLSR
+13 NTPKDIVKLCEDLSR

-60 KLSVCQVGV
+60 KLSVCQVD
-69 GKVLEK
+69 
-75 APHKNAEKL
+75 
-84 SVCQVGVG
+84 VG
-92 KEVLQIVC
+92 KEVLPIVC

-142 AELGFPKI
+142 IELGFPKI

-173 ASFNTHVLEISL
+173 APFNTHVLEISL

-240 LIYNHSLK
+240 LICNHSLK
-248 TPLNIKLSLAHN
+248 TPLNVKLSLAHN

-269 NFIEFSTHFSGVIM
+269 NFIEFSAHFSGVIM
-283 NAYSLNKT
+283 NAYSLNTT

-313 RSTIAIKHQD
+313 RSTIAIKHQV
-323 QKDLSEYLLL
+323 QKDLSEFLLL
-333 EASYTDP
+333 EASYIDP

-382 HLKAAILESKQIK
+382 HLKATILESKQTE
-395 HSLKDR
+395 HSLKDYA
-401 TLTFQLED
+401 LTFQLED

-416 AVEKEKIQGILKN
+416 AVEKEKIQSILKN

-439 NSNPQIL
+439 NSKPQIL

-477 SKPLDCVS
+477 SKPLNSIS

-545 DLNTLRTSLVC
+545 ELNTLRTSLVC

-582 NSKREEIQKLGFLVS
+582 NAKREEVQKLGFLVS

-632 RLTAQTPINHPY
+632 KLTTQTPINHPY

-671 LFESYYAEIDAF
+671 LFESYYAEIDAS

-708 IDENTAFSEIKKA
+708 IDENTAFSRIKKA

-736 DIFKESH
+736 DIFKESD

-761 NDEEVNSAV
+761 NDEEVNSVV

>member
-60 KLSVCQVGV
+60 KLSVCQVD
-69 GKVLEK
+69 
-75 APHKNAEKL
+75 
-84 SVCQVGVG
+84 VG

-128 ELRGVESCG
+128 ELRGVESHG

-142 AELGFPKI
+142 IELGFPKI

-173 ASFNTHVLEISL
+173 APFNTHVLEISL

-191 CLSVLGIAREI
+191 CLSVLGVAREI

-224 ITLSAG
+224 ITLSADK
-230 ENIESHLAYY
+230 NIESHLAYY
-240 LIYNHSLK
+240 LICNHSLK

-260 NALSENDLK
+260 NALSENDLN
-269 NFIEFSTHFSGVIM
+269 NFIEFSAHFSGVIL

-313 RSTIAIKHQD
+313 RSTIAIKHQV
-323 QKDLSEYLLL
+323 QKDLGECLLL
-333 EASYTDP
+333 EASYIDP

-382 HLKAAILESKQIK
+382 HLKATILESKQTE
-395 HSLKDR
+395 HSLKDYA
-401 TLTFQLED
+401 LTFQLED

-416 AVEKEKIQGILKN
+416 AVEKEKIQSILKN

-439 NSNPQIL
+439 NSKPQIL
-446 EVIAPNF
+446 EVIVPNF

-477 SKPLDCVS
+477 SKPLNCVS

-582 NSKREEIQKLGFLVS
+582 NAKREEVQKLGFLVS

-621 VSKVIGDFSLE
+621 VSKAIGDFSLE
-632 RLTAQTPINHPY
+632 KLTTQTPINHPY

-671 LFESYYAEIDAF
+671 LFESYYAEIDAS

-708 IDENTAFSEIKKA
+708 IDENTAFSKIKKA

-743 NTIALSVRC
+743 NSIALSVRC

>member
-13 NTPKDIAKLCEDLSR
+13 DTPKDIAKLCEDLSR
-28 LGLEVESCIPC
+28 LGLEVESSIPC
-39 IAPKNVVVG
+39 VAPKNVVVG

-60 KLSVCQVGV
+60 KLSVCQV
-69 GKVLEK
+69 
-75 APHKNAEKL
+75 
-84 SVCQVGVG
+84 SVG

-128 ELRGVESCG
+128 ELRGVESYG

-142 AELGFPKI
+142 NELGFPKI

-166 GKELNEY
+166 GKGLNEY
-173 ASFNTHVLEISL
+173 APFNTHVLEISL

-224 ITLSAG
+224 ITLCAD

-240 LIYNHSLK
+240 LICNHSLK
-248 TPLNIKLSLAHN
+248 TPLNVKLSLAHN
-260 NALSENDLK
+260 NALSENDLN
-269 NFIEFSTHFSGVIM
+269 NFIEFSTHFSGVVM

-323 QKDLSEYLLL
+323 QKDLNEYLLL
-333 EASYTDP
+333 EASYIDP

-366 RGSNPNLSDGL
+366 RGSNPNLLDGL

-382 HLKAAILESKQIK
+382 HLKAAILESKQTE
-395 HSLKDR
+395 HSLKDYA
-401 TLTFQLED
+401 LTFQLED

-416 AVEKEKIQGILKN
+416 AVEKEKIQGILKS
-429 LGFKVSVKEP
+429 LGFKVSIKEP
-439 NSNPQIL
+439 NSKPQIL
-446 EVIAPNF
+446 EVVVPNF

-468 RFVGIDNLI
+468 RFVGIDNLV
-477 SKPLDCVS
+477 SKPLNCVS

-532 LEDPLELQ
+532 LEDSLELQ

-545 DLNTLRTSLVC
+545 ELNTLRTSLVC

-582 NSKREEIQKLGFLVS
+582 NAKREEVQKLGFLVS

-632 RLTAQTPINHPY
+632 KLTTQAPINHPY

-708 IDENTAFSEIKKA
+708 IDENTAFSKIKKA

-727 PNLSEILPL
+727 SNLSEILPL
-736 DIFKESH
+736 DIFKES
-743 NTIALSVRC
+743 NNSIALSVRC

>member
-13 NTPKDIAKLCEDLSR
+13 NTPKDIAKLCEDLSC

-39 IAPKNVVVG
+39 VAPKNVVVG
-48 KVLEKAPHKNAE
+48 KILEKAPHKNAE
-60 KLSVCQVGV
+60 KLSVCQVD
-69 GKVLEK
+69 
-75 APHKNAEKL
+75 
-84 SVCQVGVG
+84 VG

-100 GAKNVAPNQFVP
+100 GAKNVASNQFVP

-142 AELGFPKI
+142 SELGFPKI

-173 ASFNTHVLEISL
+173 APFNTHVLEISL

-210 KPIKALNFTPKSDL
+210 KPIKALNFTPTSDL

-240 LIYNHSLK
+240 LICNHSLK

-260 NALSENDLK
+260 NALSENDLN
-269 NFIEFSTHFSGVIM
+269 NFIEFSAHFSGVIL

-323 QKDLSEYLLL
+323 QKDLSECLLL

-340 ISLSLKLHAL
+340 VSLSLKLHAL

-358 NALIYRSA
+358 NALIYRST
-366 RGSNPNLSDGL
+366 RGSNPDLSDGL

-382 HLKAAILESKQIK
+382 HLKATILESKQTK

-401 TLTFQLED
+401 ALQFKLEE

-416 AVEKEKIQGILKN
+416 AVEEEKIQGILKN
-429 LGFKVSVKEP
+429 LGFKVSTKVSDSK
-439 NSNPQIL
+439 PQIL
-446 EVIAPNF
+446 EVIVPNF

-468 RFVGIDNLI
+468 RFVGIDHLI
-477 SKPLDCVS
+477 SKPLDSVS
-485 SKNSNPHYDTHRFFE
+485 NKNSNPHYDTHRFFE

-545 DLNTLRTSLVC
+545 ELNTLRTSLVC

-582 NSKREEIQKLGFLVS
+582 NSKREEIQKLGFLAS

-621 VSKVIGDFSLE
+621 VSRIIGDFSLE
-632 RLTAQTPINHPY
+632 KLTTQTPINHPY

-652 HEIIGV
+652 NEIIGV

-683 KLKRP
+683 KLKCH

-708 IDENTAFSEIKKA
+708 IDENTAFSKIKKA
-721 LKDAQI
+721 LKNAQI

-736 DIFKESH
+736 DVFKESN

>member
-28 LGLEVESCIPC
+28 LGLEVESCIPY

-60 KLSVCQVGV
+60 KLSVCQVD
-69 GKVLEK
+69 
-75 APHKNAEKL
+75 
-84 SVCQVGVG
+84 VG

-100 GAKNVAPNQFVP
+100 GAKNVAKNQFAP
-112 VALNGAL
+112 VALKGAI

-128 ELRGVESCG
+128 ELRGVESHG

-142 AELGFPKI
+142 IELGFPKI

-173 ASFNTHVLEISL
+173 APFNTHVLEISL

-191 CLSVLGIAREI
+191 CLSVLGVAREI

-224 ITLSAG
+224 ITLSADK
-230 ENIESHLAYY
+230 NIESHLAYY
-240 LIYNHSLK
+240 LICNHSLK

-260 NALSENDLK
+260 NALSENDLN
-269 NFIEFSTHFSGVIM
+269 NFIEFSAHFSGVIL

-313 RSTIAIKHQD
+313 RSTIAIKHQV
-323 QKDLSEYLLL
+323 QKDLGECLLL
-333 EASYTDP
+333 EASYIDP

-382 HLKAAILESKQIK
+382 HLKATILESKQTEY
-395 HSLKDR
+395 SLKDYA
-401 TLTFQLED
+401 LTFQLED

-416 AVEKEKIQGILKN
+416 AVEKEKIQGILKS

-439 NSNPQIL
+439 NSKPQIL
-446 EVIAPNF
+446 EVIVPNF

-477 SKPLDCVS
+477 SKPLNCVS

-582 NSKREEIQKLGFLVS
+582 NAKREEVQKLGFLVS

-621 VSKVIGDFSLE
+621 VSKAIGDFSLE
-632 RLTAQTPINHPY
+632 KLTTQTPINHPY

-671 LFESYYAEIDAF
+671 LFESYYAEIDAS

-708 IDENTAFSEIKKA
+708 IDENTAFSKIKKA

-743 NTIALSVRC
+743 NSIALSVRC

>member
-1 MKLSVNDLNVFV
+1 MKLNVDDLNVFV
-13 NTPKDIAKLCEDLSR
+13 NTPKDIAKLCEDLSC

-39 IAPKNVVVG
+39 VAPKNVVVG
-48 KVLEKAPHKNAE
+48 KILEKAPHKNAE
-60 KLSVCQVGV
+60 KLSVCQVD
-69 GKVLEK
+69 
-75 APHKNAEKL
+75 
-84 SVCQVGVG
+84 VG

-128 ELRGVESCG
+128 ELRGIESCG

-142 AELGFPKI
+142 SELGFPKI

-173 ASFNTHVLEISL
+173 APFNTHVLEISL

-191 CLSVLGIAREI
+191 CLSVLGVAREI

-210 KPIKALNFTPKSDL
+210 KPIKALNFTPKSGL
-224 ITLSAG
+224 ITLSADK
-230 ENIESHLAYY
+230 NIESHLAYY
-240 LIYNHSLK
+240 LVCNHSLK
-248 TPLNIKLSLAHN
+248 TPLKVKLSLAHN

-269 NFIEFSTHFSGVIM
+269 NFIEFSAHFSGVVM
-283 NAYSLNKT
+283 NAYSLNAT
-291 PMDLSVKNDEN
+291 PIDLSVKNDEN

-323 QKDLSEYLLL
+323 QKDLSEHLLL

-382 HLKAAILESKQIK
+382 HLKATILESKQTQ

-401 TLTFQLED
+401 AIKFQLED

-416 AVEKEKIQGILKN
+416 AVEKEKIRDILKN
-429 LGFKVSVKEP
+429 LGFKISAKEP
-439 NSNPQIL
+439 NSKPQIL
-446 EVIAPNF
+446 EVVAPNF

-468 RFVGIDNLI
+468 RFVGIDNLV
-477 SKPLDCVS
+477 SKPLNCVS

-512 EVIHYV
+512 EVVHYV

-545 DLNTLRTSLVC
+545 ELNTLRTSLVC

-582 NSKREEIQKLGFLVS
+582 NSKREEIQKLGFLAS

-632 RLTAQTPINHPY
+632 KLTTQTPINHPY

-671 LFESYYAEIDAF
+671 LFESYYAEIDAS

-708 IDENTAFSEIKKA
+708 IDENTAFSRIKKA

-736 DIFKESH
+736 DIFKES
-743 NTIALSVRC
+743 NNSIALSVRC

>member
-13 NTPKDIAKLCEDLSR
+13 DVPKDIAKLCEDLSC

-60 KLSVCQVGV
+60 KLSVCQVD
-69 GKVLEK
+69 
-75 APHKNAEKL
+75 
-84 SVCQVGVG
+84 VG
-92 KEVLQIVC
+92 KEVLPIVC
-100 GAKNVAPNQFVP
+100 GAKNVAPNQFAP
-112 VALNGAL
+112 VALKGAI
-119 IGSTTIAKT
+119 IGSTPIAKT
-128 ELRGVESCG
+128 ELRGVESHG

-142 AELGFPKI
+142 SELGFPKI

-166 GKELNEY
+166 GKELHEY
-173 ASFNTHVLEISL
+173 APFNTHVLEISL

-202 SAFYHTPL
+202 SAFYHTPI

-260 NALSENDLK
+260 NALSENDLN
-269 NFIEFSTHFSGVIM
+269 NFIEFSAHFSGVIL

-291 PMDLSVKNDEN
+291 PMGLIIKNDEN

-313 RSTIAIKHQD
+313 RSTIVIKHQD
-323 QKDLSEYLLL
+323 QKDLSECLLL

-340 ISLSLKLHAL
+340 VSLSLKLHAL

-358 NALIYRSA
+358 NALIYRST

-377 NFLSA
+377 NFLSTQ
-382 HLKAAILESKQIK
+382 LKATILESKQTK

-401 TLTFQLED
+401 ALTFQLED

-416 AVEKEKIQGILKN
+416 AVEAEKIQSILKN
-429 LGFKVSVKEP
+429 LGFKVSAKEP
-439 NSNPQIL
+439 NSKPQIL
-446 EVIAPNF
+446 EVIVPNF

-477 SKPLDCVS
+477 SKPLNSVS
-485 SKNSNPHYDTHRFFE
+485 SKHSNPHYDTHRFFE

-545 DLNTLRTSLVC
+545 ELNTLRTSLVC

-632 RLTAQTPINHPY
+632 KLTAQTPINHPY

-652 HEIIGV
+652 NEIIGV
-658 IAKIHPKVIQELD
+658 IAKIHPKVIQEWD
-671 LFESYYAEIDAF
+671 LFESYYAEIDAS

-708 IDENTAFSEIKKA
+708 IDENTAFSRIKKA

-736 DIFKESH
+736 DIFKESD

-761 NDEEVNSAV
+761 NDEEVNSVV

>member
-13 NTPKDIAKLCEDLSR
+13 DVPKDIAKLCEDLSR

-39 IAPKNVVVG
+39 VAPKNVVVG

-69 GKVLEK
+69 G
-75 APHKNAEKL
+75 N
-84 SVCQVGVG
+84 
-92 KEVLQIVC
+92 EVLQIVC

-142 AELGFPKI
+142 TELGFPKI

-166 GKELNEY
+166 GKELNKY
-173 ASFNTHVLEISL
+173 APFNTHVLEISL

-224 ITLSAG
+224 ITLSTDK
-230 ENIESHLAYY
+230 NIESHLAYY
-240 LIYNHSLK
+240 LVCNHSLK
-248 TPLNIKLSLAHN
+248 TPLNVKLSIAHN
-260 NALSENDLK
+260 NALSENDLN
-269 NFIEFSTHFSGVIM
+269 NFIEFSMHFSGVIM
-283 NAYSLNKT
+283 NAYSLNIT
-291 PMDLSVKNDEN
+291 PIDLSVKNDEN

-323 QKDLSEYLLL
+323 QKDLSGHLLL

-340 ISLSLKLHAL
+340 VSLSLKLHAL

-382 HLKAAILESKQIK
+382 HLKATILESKQTK
-395 HSLKDR
+395 HALKDR
-401 TLTFQLED
+401 TLKFKLED

-416 AVEKEKIQGILKN
+416 AIEEETIQGILKN
-429 LGFKVSVKEP
+429 LGFKVSIKDP
-439 NSNPQIL
+439 NSKPQIL
-446 EVIAPNF
+446 EVVAPNF

-468 RFVGIDNLI
+468 RFVGIDHLI
-477 SKPLDCVS
+477 SKPLDSVS
-485 SKNSNPHYDTHRFFE
+485 NKKSNPHYDTHRFFE
-500 NLKHKALACGFK
+500 NLKHKVLACGFK

-545 DLNTLRTSLVC
+545 ELNTLRTSLVC
-556 GLLDASLRNKNL
+556 GLLDANLRNKNL

-582 NSKREEIQKLGFLVS
+582 NSKREEIQKLGFLAS

-632 RLTAQTPINHPY
+632 KLTTQAPINHPY

-658 IAKIHPKVIQELD
+658 IAKIHPKVIRELD

-708 IDENTAFSEIKKA
+708 IDENTAFSKIKKA

-743 NTIALSVRC
+743 NSIALSVRC

>member
-1 MKLSVNDLNVFV
+1 MKLSVNDLSVFV
-13 NTPKDIAKLCEDLSR
+13 DTPKDIAKLCEDLSR
-28 LGLEVESCIPC
+28 LGLEVESCIPYV
-39 IAPKNVVVG
+39 APKNVV
-48 KVLEKAPHKNAE
+48 
-60 KLSVCQVGV
+60 V

-142 AELGFPKI
+142 SELGFPKI

-173 ASFNTHVLEISL
+173 APFNTHVLEISL

-224 ITLSAG
+224 ITLSMG

-240 LIYNHSLK
+240 LVCNHSLK
-248 TPLNIKLSLAHN
+248 TPLKVKLSLAHN
-260 NALSENDLK
+260 NALNENDLN
-269 NFIEFSTHFSGVIM
+269 NFIEFSAHFSGVIM
-283 NAYSLNKT
+283 NAYSLNAT
-291 PMDLSVKNDEN
+291 PIDLSVKNDEN

-323 QKDLSEYLLL
+323 QKDLSEHLLL
-333 EASYTDP
+333 EASYIDP

-377 NFLSA
+377 NFLST
-382 HLKAAILESKQIK
+382 HLKAAVLESKQTE

-401 TLTFQLED
+401 TLKFQLED

-416 AVEKEKIQGILKN
+416 AVEAEKIQGILKS

-439 NSNPQIL
+439 NSKSQIL
-446 EVIAPNF
+446 EIVAPNF

-468 RFVGIDNLI
+468 RFVGIDHLI
-477 SKPLDCVS
+477 SKPLDSVS
-485 SKNSNPHYDTHRFFE
+485 NKKSNPHYDTHRFFE

-545 DLNTLRTSLVC
+545 ELNTLRTSLVC

-582 NSKREEIQKLGFLVS
+582 NSKREEIQKLGFLAS

-632 RLTAQTPINHPY
+632 KLTTQTPINHPY

-652 HEIIGV
+652 NEIIGV

-708 IDENTAFSEIKKA
+708 IDENTAFSRIKKA
-721 LKDAQI
+721 LEDAQI
-727 PNLSEILPL
+727 PNLSEVLPL

-743 NTIALSVRC
+743 NSIALSVRC

-761 NDEEVNSAV
+761 NDEEVNAAV
-770 QKALEILEKEFNAR
+770 QKALGILEKEFNAR

>member
-39 IAPKNVVVG
+39 VAPKNVVVG
-48 KVLEKAPHKNAE
+48 KILEKAPHKNAE
-60 KLSVCQVGV
+60 KLSVCQVD
-69 GKVLEK
+69 
-75 APHKNAEKL
+75 
-84 SVCQVGVG
+84 VG
-92 KEVLQIVC
+92 KEVLPIVC

-128 ELRGVESCG
+128 ELRGVESHG

-173 ASFNTHVLEISL
+173 APFNTHVLEISL

-202 SAFYHTPL
+202 SAFYNTPL

-260 NALSENDLK
+260 NALSENDLN
-269 NFIEFSTHFSGVIM
+269 NFIEFSVHFSGVIM

-313 RSTIAIKHQD
+313 RSTIAIKHQV
-323 QKDLSEYLLL
+323 QKDLSECLLL
-333 EASYTDP
+333 EASYIDP
-340 ISLSLKLHAL
+340 ISLSSKLHAI

-382 HLKAAILESKQIK
+382 HLKATILESKQIK

-416 AVEKEKIQGILKN
+416 AVEEEKIQGILKN
-429 LGFKVSVKEP
+429 LGFKVSAKEP
-439 NSNPQIL
+439 NSKPPIL

-468 RFVGIDNLI
+468 RFVGIDNLA
-477 SKPLDCVS
+477 SKSLNCIS

-545 DLNTLRTSLVC
+545 ELNTLRTSLVC

-582 NSKREEIQKLGFLVS
+582 NSKREEIQKLGFLAS

-632 RLTAQTPINHPY
+632 KLTTQTPINHPY

-652 HEIIGV
+652 NEIIGV
-658 IAKIHPKVIQELD
+658 IAKIHPKIIQELD

-708 IDENTAFSEIKKA
+708 IDENTAFSKIKKA

-743 NTIALSVRC
+743 NSIALSVRC

>member
-60 KLSVCQVGV
+60 KLSVCQVDI
-69 GKVLEK
+69 
-75 APHKNAEKL
+75 
-84 SVCQVGVG
+84 G
-92 KEVLQIVC
+92 KEVLPIVC

-128 ELRGVESCG
+128 ELRGVESHG

-173 ASFNTHVLEISL
+173 APFNTHVLEISL

-224 ITLSAG
+224 ITLIVG

-240 LIYNHSLK
+240 LICNHSLK

-269 NFIEFSTHFSGVIM
+269 NFIEFSVHFSGVIL
-283 NAYSLNKT
+283 NAYSLNTT

-313 RSTIAIKHQD
+313 HSTIAIKYQD
-323 QKDLSEYLLL
+323 QKDLSECLLL
-333 EASYTDP
+333 EASYIDP

-358 NALIYRSA
+358 NALIYRST

-382 HLKAAILESKQIK
+382 HLKATILESKQTK
-395 HSLKDR
+395 HSLKDHA
-401 TLTFQLED
+401 LKFQLED

-416 AVEKEKIQGILKN
+416 AVEEEKIQGILKS
-429 LGFKVSVKEP
+429 LGFKVSIKVS
-439 NSNPQIL
+439 NSKPQVL
-446 EVIAPNF
+446 EVIVPNF

-545 DLNTLRTSLVC
+545 ELNTLRTSLIC

-582 NSKREEIQKLGFLVS
+582 NSKREEIQKLGFLAS

-632 RLTAQTPINHPY
+632 KLNAQTPINHPY

-652 HEIIGV
+652 NEIIGV

-708 IDENTAFSEIKKA
+708 IDENTAFSRIKKA
-721 LKDAQI
+721 LKNAQI

-736 DIFKESH
+736 DIFKESD

>member
-1 MKLSVNDLNVFV
+1 MKLSVNDLSVFV
-13 NTPKDIAKLCEDLSR
+13 DVPKDIAKLCEDLSC
-28 LGLEVESCIPC
+28 LGLEVESCIPYA
-39 IAPKNVVVG
+39 APKNVVVG
-48 KVLEKAPHKNAE
+48 KI
-60 KLSVCQVGV
+60 
-69 GKVLEK
+69 LEK

-100 GAKNVAPNQFVP
+100 GAKNVAPNQFAP
-112 VALNGAL
+112 IALNGAL

-128 ELRGVESCG
+128 ELRGVESHG

-142 AELGFPKI
+142 IELGFPKI

-173 ASFNTHVLEISL
+173 APFNTHVLEISL

-224 ITLSAG
+224 ITLITG

-260 NALSENDLK
+260 NALSENNLN
-269 NFIEFSTHFSGVIM
+269 NFLEFSAHFSGVIM
-283 NAYSLNKT
+283 NAYSLNTT

-313 RSTIAIKHQD
+313 RSIIAIKHQV

-340 ISLSLKLHAL
+340 VSLSLKLHAL

-382 HLKAAILESKQIK
+382 HLKATILESKQTE

-401 TLTFQLED
+401 ALTFQLED

-416 AVEKEKIQGILKN
+416 AVEEEKIQGILKN
-429 LGFKVSVKEP
+429 LGFKVSAKEP
-439 NSNPQIL
+439 NSKPPIL
-446 EVIAPNF
+446 EVVAPNF

-477 SKPLDCVS
+477 SKPLHCVS
-485 SKNSNPHYDTHRFFE
+485 SKNSNPHYETHRFFE

-532 LEDPLELQ
+532 LEDSLELQ

-545 DLNTLRTSLVC
+545 ELNTLRTSLVC

-582 NSKREEIQKLGFLVS
+582 NAKREEIQKLGFLVS

-621 VSKVIGDFSLE
+621 VSKVIGDFNLE
-632 RLTAQTPINHPY
+632 KLTAQTPINHPY

-652 HEIIGV
+652 NEIIGT

-708 IDENTAFSEIKKA
+708 INENTAFSRIKKA

-736 DIFKESH
+736 DIFKES
-743 NTIALSVRC
+743 NNSIALSVRC

>member
-1 MKLSVNDLNVFV
+1 MKLSINDLNVFV

-39 IAPKNVVVG
+39 VAPKNVVVG

-60 KLSVCQVGV
+60 KLSVCQVD
-69 GKVLEK
+69 
-75 APHKNAEKL
+75 
-84 SVCQVGVG
+84 VG

-100 GAKNVAPNQFVP
+100 GAKNVAPNQFAP

-128 ELRGVESCG
+128 DLRGVESCG

-142 AELGFPKI
+142 IELGFPKI

-173 ASFNTHVLEISL
+173 APFNTHVLEISL

-240 LIYNHSLK
+240 LVCNHSLK
-248 TPLNIKLSLAHN
+248 TPLNVKLSLAHN
-260 NALSENDLK
+260 NALSENDLN
-269 NFIEFSTHFSGVIM
+269 NFIEFSVHFSGVIM

-323 QKDLSEYLLL
+323 QKDLSECLLL

-382 HLKAAILESKQIK
+382 HLKATILESKQTE
-395 HSLKDR
+395 HSLKDYA
-401 TLTFQLED
+401 LTFQLED

-439 NSNPQIL
+439 NSKPQIL
-446 EVIAPNF
+446 EVIVPNF

-477 SKPLDCVS
+477 SKPLDSIS

-545 DLNTLRTSLVC
+545 ELNTLRTSLVC

-582 NSKREEIQKLGFLVS
+582 NAKREEIQKLGFLIS

-621 VSKVIGDFSLE
+621 VSRIIGDFSLE
-632 RLTAQTPINHPY
+632 KLTTQTPINHPY

-652 HEIIGV
+652 NEVIGV

-671 LFESYYAEIDAF
+671 LFESYYAEIDAS

-708 IDENTAFSEIKKA
+708 IDENTAFSRIKKA

-743 NTIALSVRC
+743 NSIALSVRC

>member
-1 MKLSVNDLNVFV
+1 MKLSINDLNVFV

-60 KLSVCQVGV
+60 KLSVCQVD
-69 GKVLEK
+69 
-75 APHKNAEKL
+75 
-84 SVCQVGVG
+84 VG
-92 KEVLQIVC
+92 KEVLPIVC
-100 GAKNVAPNQFVP
+100 GAKNVAPNQFAP

-128 ELRGVESCG
+128 ELRGVESHG

-142 AELGFPKI
+142 IELGFPKI

-173 ASFNTHVLEISL
+173 APFNTHVLEISL

-260 NALSENDLK
+260 NALSENDLN
-269 NFIEFSTHFSGVIM
+269 NFIEFSVHFSGVVM

-291 PMDLSVKNDEN
+291 PMDLIVKNDEN

-323 QKDLSEYLLL
+323 QKDLSECLLL
-333 EASYTDP
+333 EASYIDP

-382 HLKAAILESKQIK
+382 HLKATILESKQTK
-395 HSLKDR
+395 RSLKDR
-401 TLTFQLED
+401 ALTFQLED

-416 AVEKEKIQGILKN
+416 VVEKEKIQGILKN
-429 LGFKVSVKEP
+429 LGFKVSAKEP
-439 NSNPQIL
+439 NSKPPIL
-446 EVIAPNF
+446 EIIAPNF

-468 RFVGIDNLI
+468 RFVGIDHLI
-477 SKPLDCVS
+477 SKPLHCVS

-545 DLNTLRTSLVC
+545 ELNTLRTSLVC

-582 NSKREEIQKLGFLVS
+582 NAKREEIQKLGFLAS

-632 RLTAQTPINHPY
+632 KLNAQTPINHPY

-652 HEIIGV
+652 NEIIGV

-671 LFESYYAEIDAF
+671 LFESYYAEIDAS

-708 IDENTAFSEIKKA
+708 IDENTAFSRIKKA

-727 PNLSEILPL
+727 PNLSGILPL
-736 DIFKESH
+736 DIFKESD

>member
-1 MKLSVNDLNVFV
+1 MKLSVNDLSTFV
-13 NTPKDIAKLCEDLSR
+13 DVPKDIAKLCEDLSC

-39 IAPKNVVVG
+39 IAPKNVV
-48 KVLEKAPHKNAE
+48 
-60 KLSVCQVGV
+60 V

-112 VALNGAL
+112 VALKGAI

-128 ELRGVESCG
+128 ELRGVESYG

-142 AELGFPKI
+142 SELGFPKI

-173 ASFNTHVLEISL
+173 APFNTHVLEISL

-191 CLSVLGIAREI
+191 CLSVLGVAREV

-240 LIYNHSLK
+240 LVYNHSLK
-248 TPLNIKLSLAHN
+248 TPLKVKLSLAHN
-260 NALSENDLK
+260 NALSENDLN

-283 NAYSLNKT
+283 NVYSLNTT

-323 QKDLSEYLLL
+323 QKDLSEHLLL

-382 HLKAAILESKQIK
+382 HLKATILESKQTE

-416 AVEKEKIQGILKN
+416 AVEKEKIQGILKS

-439 NSNPQIL
+439 NSKPQIL
-446 EVIAPNF
+446 EVVAPNF
-453 RHDIKTIQDIAEEIL
+453 RHDIKIIQDIAEEIL
-468 RFVGIDNLI
+468 RFVGIDNLV
-477 SKPLDCVS
+477 SKPLHCVS

-632 RLTAQTPINHPY
+632 KLTIQTPINHPY

-652 HEIIGV
+652 NEIIGV

-671 LFESYYAEIDAF
+671 LFESYYAEIDAS

-688 AMLLKPFSIY
+688 TMLLKPFSIY

-708 IDENTAFSEIKKA
+708 IDENTAFSRIKKA

-736 DIFKESH
+736 DIFKESD
-743 NTIALSVRC
+743 NAIALSVRC

>member
-13 NTPKDIAKLCEDLSR
+13 NTPKDIAKLCEDLSC
-28 LGLEVESCIPC
+28 LGLEVESCVSC
-39 IAPKNVVVG
+39 VAPKNVVVG

-60 KLSVCQVGV
+60 KLSVCQVD
-69 GKVLEK
+69 
-75 APHKNAEKL
+75 
-84 SVCQVGVG
+84 VG
-92 KEVLQIVC
+92 KEVLPIVC

-112 VALNGAL
+112 VALKGAI

-128 ELRGVESCG
+128 ELRGVESHG

-166 GKELNEY
+166 GKELHGY
-173 ASFNTHVLEISL
+173 APFNTHVLEISL

-202 SAFYHTPL
+202 STFYHTPL

-224 ITLSAG
+224 ITLSVG

-240 LIYNHSLK
+240 LICDYSLK

-260 NALSENDLK
+260 NALSENDLN
-269 NFIEFSTHFSGVIM
+269 NFIEFSAHFSGVIM
-283 NAYSLNKT
+283 NAYSLNTT
-291 PMDLSVKNDEN
+291 PVDLSVKNDEN

-323 QKDLSEYLLL
+323 QKDLSECLLL

-340 ISLSLKLHAL
+340 VSLSLKLHAL

-366 RGSNPNLSDGL
+366 RGNNPNLSDGL

-382 HLKAAILESKQIK
+382 QLKATILESKQTK

-401 TLTFQLED
+401 ALKFQLED

-416 AVEKEKIQGILKN
+416 VIEAEKIQSILKN
-429 LGFKVSVKEP
+429 LGFKVSVKKP
-439 NSNPQIL
+439 NSKPQIL
-446 EVIAPNF
+446 EVIVPNF

-468 RFVGIDNLI
+468 RFVGIGNLI
-477 SKPLDCVS
+477 SKPLNCVS

-545 DLNTLRTSLVC
+545 ELNTLRTSLVC

-582 NSKREEIQKLGFLVS
+582 NAKREEVQKLGFLVS

-632 RLTAQTPINHPY
+632 KLTTQTPINHPY

-652 HEIIGV
+652 NEIIGT

-671 LFESYYAEIDAF
+671 LFESYYAEIDAS

-708 IDENTAFSEIKKA
+708 IDENTAFSKIKKA

-736 DIFKESH
+736 DIFKESD

-770 QKALEILEKEFNAR
+770 QKTLEILEKEFNAR

>member
-13 NTPKDIAKLCEDLSR
+13 NTPKDIAKLCENLSR

-60 KLSVCQVGV
+60 KLSVCQVD
-69 GKVLEK
+69 
-75 APHKNAEKL
+75 
-84 SVCQVGVG
+84 VG

-142 AELGFPKI
+142 SELGFPKI

-173 ASFNTHVLEISL
+173 APFNTHVLEISL

-240 LIYNHSLK
+240 LICNHSLK
-248 TPLNIKLSLAHN
+248 TPLKVKLSLAHN
-260 NALSENDLK
+260 NALSENDLN
-269 NFIEFSTHFSGVIM
+269 NFLEFSTHFSGVIM

-323 QKDLSEYLLL
+323 QKDLSECLLL

-382 HLKAAILESKQIK
+382 HLKATILESKQTK

-401 TLTFQLED
+401 TLKFQLED

-416 AVEKEKIQGILKN
+416 AVEKEKIQSILKN

-439 NSNPQIL
+439 NSKPQIL

-468 RFVGIDNLI
+468 RFVGIDNLV
-477 SKPLDCVS
+477 SKPLHCVS

-545 DLNTLRTSLVC
+545 ELNTLRTSLVC

-582 NSKREEIQKLGFLVS
+582 NSKREEIQKLGFLAS

-632 RLTAQTPINHPY
+632 KLTTQTPINHPY

-708 IDENTAFSEIKKA
+708 IDDNTAFSEIKKA

-743 NTIALSVRC
+743 NSIALSLRC
-752 VIHSLEKTL
+752 MIHSLEKTL